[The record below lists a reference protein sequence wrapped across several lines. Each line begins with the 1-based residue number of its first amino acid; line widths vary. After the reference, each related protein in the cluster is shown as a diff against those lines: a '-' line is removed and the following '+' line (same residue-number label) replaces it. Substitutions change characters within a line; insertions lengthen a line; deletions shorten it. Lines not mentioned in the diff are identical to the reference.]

1 MLVWCDGCGKPGGA
15 PLLGKRFKCL
25 ICPNIDLCAA
35 CFSSSK
41 LPEGH
46 TEEHEVL
53 VFPSPAPLVV
63 MLGKFEG
70 LTCLFCNRAGFSGAA
85 YTCAVCPPTGAVAVW
100 CESCEI
106 HQKHDTS
113 HARVKR
119 VPPSANPTI

>member
-1 MLVWCDGCGKPGGA
+1 
-15 PLLGKRFKCL
+15 
-25 ICPNIDLCAA
+25 
-35 CFSSSK
+35 
-41 LPEGH
+41 
-46 TEEHEVL
+46 VL